1 MICSVETRKIVVFN
15 MPILT
20 EIIILYLQGGE
31 EEHENRPLDSPDA
44 RFMACC
50 QARQL
55 VKHE

>member
-1 MICSVETRKIVVFN
+1 MS
-15 MPILT
+15 ILT
-20 EIIILYLQGGE
+20 KIKILYLQGGE